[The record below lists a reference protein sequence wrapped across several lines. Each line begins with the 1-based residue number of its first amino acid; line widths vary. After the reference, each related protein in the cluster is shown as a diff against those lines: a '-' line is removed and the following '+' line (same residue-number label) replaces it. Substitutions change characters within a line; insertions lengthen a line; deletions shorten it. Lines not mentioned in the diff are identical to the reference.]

1 MVLCHFDI
9 ATVMHV
15 NQLHARDTCMS
26 RALMPCLFQ
35 APYILASD
43 NRLADLLSR
52 ILAPL
57 ELCFSL
63 SHSGTNQPHLTMK
76 SRTRLDIAA
85 VVLFSSFRRQGSL
98 YLPGRPMQ
106 LKPLPVRHFNL
117 LPLCVSHHPR
127 ESNTE
132 GLSTSIVENYIAA
145 FAAFLDSQQPMSHS
159 HPSILHT

>member
-1 MVLCHFDI
+1 
-9 ATVMHV
+9 MHV
-15 NQLHARDTCMS
+15 NRLHARDTCMS

-35 APYILASD
+35 TLYECCLCAVHILASD

-85 VVLFSSFRRQGSL
+85 VVQWCCLVVFGGMQGSL
-98 YLPGRPMQ
+98 HLPGRPMQ
-106 LKPLPVRHFNL
+106 LKTLPVHHFNL
-117 LPLCVSHHPR
+117 LPRCVSHHPR

-132 GLSTSIVENYIAA
+132 GLSTSIVESHLAA
-145 FAAFLDSQQPMSHS
+145 FCSTLDSQQP
-159 HPSILHT
+159 I